1 MPKSGISRNCGHIL
15 RAANSYTLPDQ
26 VNGKLA
32 HREIVNWLKVKGK
45 SEGVAKHHC
54 SEVMWSKKEEY
65 FEKLRENNAATN
77 RRVYQSLRLQ
87 EQHPS
92 HMEMKKQFQK
102 ELDSK

>member
-54 SEVMWSKKEEY
+54 SEVMWSKKDEY

-77 RRVYQSLRLQ
+77 
-87 EQHPS
+87 
-92 HMEMKKQFQK
+92 K
-102 ELDSK
+102 EGVPESSIARTAPFAHGDEEAVPKGA